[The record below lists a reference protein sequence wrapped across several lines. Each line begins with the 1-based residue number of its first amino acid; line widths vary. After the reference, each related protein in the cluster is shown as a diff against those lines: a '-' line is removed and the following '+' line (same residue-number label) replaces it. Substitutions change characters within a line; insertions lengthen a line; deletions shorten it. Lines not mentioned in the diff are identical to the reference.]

1 MKRARMFGVGVSVG
15 AAVLAGSVLGAC
27 GQGGD
32 GSVSL
37 EVQMLSVSGV
47 LEGNEL
53 SATTYS
59 VAQGERLGD
68 HGAFFFDGRE
78 TTIQVS
84 ACPLD
89 ETVVDPYG
97 GLGVPPDTSV
107 PGEPIPTDPGGE
119 IPVET
124 RPDGSPGRVSGRCMD
139 RSIFICDGAR
149 CASFSTEEVGLEIH
163 EEGQWR
169 RLVLDGENAVGT
181 VQVEL
186 LYRERR

>member
-1 MKRARMFGVGVSVG
+1 MKSARMFGVGVIGS
-15 AAVLAGSVLGAC
+15 AALASLLSAC
-27 GQGGD
+27 GQGSEG
-32 GSVSL
+32 GVSL

-53 SATTYS
+53 SETTYS
-59 VAQGERLGD
+59 VAQGERLGE
-68 HGAFFFDGRE
+68 HGTFLFDGRD

-89 ETVVDPYG
+89 ETQVDPYG
-97 GLGVPPDTSV
+97 GLGEPPGTSI
-107 PGEPIPTDPGGE
+107 PGEPTPTDPRGE

-124 RPDGSPGRVSGRCMD
+124 RPDGTSGRVGGCVD
-139 RSIFICDGAR
+139 RSIFVCNGPS
-149 CASFSTEEVGLEIH
+149 CASFGTDEVALEIH

-169 RLVLDGENAVGT
+169 RLVLDGDNAVGT
-181 VQVEL
+181 VQIEL